1 MIERLPRRLSG
12 RSSKCLSL
20 LAMGWVC
27 LCCGCALERSGVSA
41 DSNSRLPFFNFQFAP
56 AKKDSANYHRSVQ
69 LEQRPAELVQP
80 AKAPVQREVR
90 LASWIPGLGQRE
102 ALPLPLAELPA
113 EPASEHVPLD
123 ELRFE

>member
-1 MIERLPRRLSG
+1 MFKWSQRIASQRIP
-12 RSSKCLSL
+12 KCIGLM
-20 LAMGWVC
+20 AIGGFC

-56 AKKDSANYHRSVQ
+56 SKKDAVNPHRSVQ
-69 LEQRPAELVQP
+69 LENRPADLVQP

-102 ALPLPLAELPA
+102 AMPLPLAELPA
-113 EPASEHVPLD
+113 EPASEQVPLD